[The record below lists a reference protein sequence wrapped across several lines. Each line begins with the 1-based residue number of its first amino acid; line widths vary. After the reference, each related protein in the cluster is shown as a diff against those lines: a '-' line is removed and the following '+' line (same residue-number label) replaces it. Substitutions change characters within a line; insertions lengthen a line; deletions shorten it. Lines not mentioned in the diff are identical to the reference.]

1 MQGIVFFLLR
11 SVAIPQPAVD
21 EEQVNIVQK
30 FGVPC
35 GQYFK
40 RTIVSGSNTLGIL
53 LPESHVNWEAAS
65 HHFLCRTL
73 PSLMLSTEG
82 KVH

>member
-11 SVAIPQPAVD
+11 SVAISQPAVD

-35 GQYFK
+35 GHQYFK
-40 RTIVSGSNTLGIL
+40 QTIVSGSNTLGIL
-53 LPESHVNWEAAS
+53 LTESHVNWEAAS
-65 HHFLCRTL
+65 HHFLAEPCQ
-73 PSLMLSTEG
+73 
-82 KVH
+82 V